1 MIFEELLREE
11 KQEGRLEAR
20 RETLLDFLGEFG
32 DIPAELQDRI
42 EKLEDAGKLKIL
54 IKIAARADS
63 IADFEKDAEPYFI
76 SEN

>member
-1 MIFEELLREE
+1 MDG
-11 KQEGRLEAR
+11 QN
-20 RETLLDFLGEFG
+20 GEFG